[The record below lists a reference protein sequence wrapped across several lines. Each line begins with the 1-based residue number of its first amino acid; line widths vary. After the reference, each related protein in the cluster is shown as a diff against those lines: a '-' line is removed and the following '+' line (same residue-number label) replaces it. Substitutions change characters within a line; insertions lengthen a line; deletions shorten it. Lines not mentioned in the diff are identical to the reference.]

1 MKELTTRPNNF
12 MSIDASTN
20 SLAFAYFYE
29 EKLKSYGKIKC
40 STKNFESG
48 KNFSIKEIRKITKW
62 II

>member
-29 EKLKSYGKIKC
+29 EKLKSYGKIKYFG
-40 STKNFESG
+40 SDIYEKIIDTAYKTK
-48 KNFSIKEIRKITKW
+48 SIL
-62 II
+62 